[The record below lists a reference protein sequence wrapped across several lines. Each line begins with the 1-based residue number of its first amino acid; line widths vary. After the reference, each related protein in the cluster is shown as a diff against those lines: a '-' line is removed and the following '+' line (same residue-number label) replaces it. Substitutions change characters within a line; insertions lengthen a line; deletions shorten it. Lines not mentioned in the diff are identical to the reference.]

1 MDINADLHVEDLVDE
16 YPGAVGFLA
25 ERGVVCIRC
34 GEPYWGTL
42 RELAATRGL
51 GDRID
56 EIVQELRRYLEGAT
70 PDS

>member
-42 RELAATRGL
+42 RELAAAKGL

>member
-1 MDINADLHVEDLVDE
+1 MDINADVHVEDLVDE
-16 YPGAVGFLA
+16 YPRAVGFLA

-42 RELAATRGL
+42 RELAATKGL

-56 EIVQELRRYLEGAT
+56 EIVQDLQHYLGGFT